1 MLDKAMKEVNKR
13 AKNLGGMIERAEEII
28 PRKDNVL
35 SPKKAW
41 TKKPEESK
49 KILGNPLK
57 NKAMSNKYLED
68 VKDFLGDHL

>member
-13 AKNLGGMIERAEEII
+13 AKSLTGMIERSEEMI

-41 TKKPEESK
+41 TKSPEETK
-49 KILGNPLK
+49 KILGVTPRMKL
-57 NKAMSNKYLED
+57 MSNSYLKTVKDALED
-68 VKDFLGDHL
+68 HL